1 MKTFPKL
8 LSLTVAGLMIQ
19 QASATDLVLLNGKI
33 FTADSKNEQVQALAV
48 DGGKIEAVGS
58 DSQIKKLIDKD
69 TKVIDLKGQRV
80 LPGFI
85 DAHSHGVLGGVQLG
99 SADIKDEV
107 LTIDQLEANI
117 NRFKQNESMLRSGV
131 LKVMGVN
138 GATWTETNE
147 LHKRFNAGEWKTAP
161 LALMASDYHTGW
173 ANDVLLKKAGITKE
187 MIAGLPKTEQGVY
200 GRFEDGTPNG
210 FLVDAAWDKVN
221 SILPEF
227 TQQEIMNAAEHAVKY
242 NHSFGITAWMD
253 PTANAT
259 PSDSIFS
266 MNPTEKTVGV
276 LPGYKGLA
284 DQGKLKAHVAGLLVA
299 NSKSTPADLVA
310 LDKVRKQFQ
319 GVENLTIPGIK
330 IFADGILRYPMQ
342 SAAVLTPYKNSGKRG
357 ELLFNEKDFAEF
369 VTAADKEGWIVH
381 VHAIGDRAVQE
392 TLNAVEAARKAN
404 KNAKIPHS
412 ITHMQLVSE
421 SDIPRFKELNVIADM
436 QLAWAGADEYRIPPV
451 KPYIDAKAFELMY
464 PAKSL
469 QNAGAIIA
477 SSSDW
482 PDSPPNPWLTVQK
495 GITRD
500 GPYGVLNAKESLTL
514 KDMLYSY
521 TINAAKAIGLEQKI
535 GSLQKGK
542 QADFIVVDRDV
553 FKTPVN
559 ELNQTQVLET
569 YFDGDLVY
577 SK

>member
-1 MKTFPKL
+1 MKTYPKL
-8 LSLTVAGLMIQ
+8 LSLALAGLMIQ

-48 DGGKIEAVGS
+48 EDGKISAVGN
-58 DSQIKKLIDKD
+58 DAQIKKLVDVN
-69 TKVIDLKGQRV
+69 THVIDLNGQRV

-85 DAHSHGVLGGVQLG
+85 DAHSHGVLGGVQLS

-107 LTIDQLEANI
+107 LSLDQLEAKI
-117 NRFKQNESMLRSGV
+117 NEFKQNDTMVRSGV

-138 GATWTETNE
+138 GATWTQTNE
-147 LHKRFNAGEWKTAP
+147 LHQRFNASEWQTAP

-173 ANDVLLKKAGITKE
+173 ANDVLLKQAGITKE
-187 MIAGLPKTEQGVY
+187 MIAALPKAEQGVY
-200 GRFEDGTPNG
+200 GQFEDGRPNG

-227 TQQEIMNAAEHAVKY
+227 TQQEIMHAAELAVKY

-266 MNPTEKTVGV
+266 MSPTENTVGV

-299 NSKSTPADLVA
+299 NSKSSPADLVA
-310 LDKVRKQFQ
+310 LDKVRQQFQ
-319 GVENLTIPGIK
+319 GIENLTIAGIK

-342 SAAVLTPYKNSGKRG
+342 SAAVLSPYKNSGERG
-357 ELLFNEKDFAEF
+357 ELLFNEQDFAEF
-369 VTAADKEGWIVH
+369 VTAADKDGWIVH

-392 TLNAVEAARKAN
+392 SLNAVEAARKAN
-404 KNAKIPHS
+404 KNMDIPHS
-412 ITHMQLVSE
+412 ITHMQLVSAA
-421 SDIPRFKELNVIADM
+421 DIPRFSELNVIADM

-451 KPYIDAKAFELMY
+451 KPYIDAEAFELMY

-482 PDSPPNPWLTVQK
+482 PDSQPNPWLTVQK
-495 GITRD
+495 GILRD

-521 TINAAKAIGLEQKI
+521 TVNAAKAIGLEQKI
-535 GSLQKGK
+535 GSLQAGK
-542 QADFIVVDRDV
+542 QADFIVIDRDV
-553 FKTPVN
+553 FNSPVN
-559 ELNQTQVLET
+559 ELNQTQVLQT
-569 YFDGDLVY
+569 YFAGELVY